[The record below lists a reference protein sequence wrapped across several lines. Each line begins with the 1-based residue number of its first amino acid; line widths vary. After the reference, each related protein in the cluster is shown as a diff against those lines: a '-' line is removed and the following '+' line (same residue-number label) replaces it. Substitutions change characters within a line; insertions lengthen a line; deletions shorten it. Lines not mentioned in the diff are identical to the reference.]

1 LNCLVEKRIFE
12 GFIKTCDKT
21 SLITFDGFGNIR
33 KHGLK
38 MSCETFEGDDRIKGE
53 NMAYKAVLIDDNK
66 NTVLSLE
73 YSLEW
78 ENLGIELAGTAYD
91 GRSGKELIEKTDPDI
106 IISDINMPYLDGFTM
121 VEESGKAEDRIII
134 VITGYDKFQYASR
147 AIKLAVLIFWFSRLC
162 FLSSLRTA
170 RFKLSF
176 NSSSSM
182 GFKI

>member
-1 LNCLVEKRIFE
+1 
-12 GFIKTCDKT
+12 
-21 SLITFDGFGNIR
+21 
-33 KHGLK
+33 
-38 MSCETFEGDDRIKGE
+38 
-53 NMAYKAVLIDDNK
+53 MAYKAVLIDDNK

-73 YSLEW
+73 YSIEW

-147 AIKLAVLIFWFSRLC
+147 AIKLAVFDYILKPIDDEELTDSLKRAVRKLDKKHS
-162 FLSSLRTA
+162 LENPEDQYSKGNDDSSHH
-170 RFKLSF
+170 KPP
-176 NSSSSM
+176 
-182 GFKI
+182 G